1 MSIVENDVEKSHS
14 PNLGER
20 NESVTS
26 WSTEKLFQLFGN
38 DSDSLIGSENAD
50 KIILPNHNLR

>member
-1 MSIVENDVEKSHS
+1 MSIVENEVEKSQQH
-14 PNLGER
+14 NLGER
-20 NESVTS
+20 DESVTS

-50 KIILPNHNLR
+50 KIILPNPHLK

>member
-38 DSDSLIGSENAD
+38 DSDSLIGSETAD